1 MFVFYK
7 LLYIVYYTHTRRFC
21 ATKVWVRLDTTPFFS
36 LMRCAGTV
44 GGVAFMT
51 VFRPLT
57 HNVNPPRAYWLSGVG
72 IAVSFILI
80 GCLGA
85 VPMATELT
93 MFYIQSLCVC
103 GAVPLVVGGV
113 EMVIEKQC

>member
-1 MFVFYK
+1 
-7 LLYIVYYTHTRRFC
+7 
-21 ATKVWVRLDTTPFFS
+21 
-36 LMRCAGTV
+36 
-44 GGVAFMT
+44 MT

-57 HNVNPPRAYWLSGVG
+57 HNVNPPRACWLSGVG

-113 EMVIEKQC
+113 EMVMEKLC